1 MTTYNTMNPVP
12 SADAR
17 DRYDNS
23 QVFDELMNGAA
34 PNTPDRLGVLRQSY
48 AGMEHDF
55 KLMMEGFGLSRA
67 GDYAAGLVITSHQQ
81 YVEVG
86 GQAYV
91 LKAATVVPYTVT
103 GDWATESVN
112 FKLAGDS
119 VLRQELAGVN
129 GAKLVYDGG
138 VSVADMLLKLRSQ
151 ILVLDAKTD
160 GTDQTSVVTAFFAS
174 ALAAGKTWVVPPGNY
189 TINPTAPIAIRT
201 SGTCA
206 GTFLVPKS
214 NQTFWFDIERDE
226 AGTVISAA
234 GWISAPKRGQT
245 DVGALNAVGKN
256 LFINS
261 TEILMERFGAGGPYT
276 PYYKQEFIRCPMPN
290 GAFSTAIVRDY
301 NNVANMT
308 VTAHTPSKPI
318 TVTGLAVLLTGASG
332 GVESNRGSIVVMRD
346 NVVLD
351 SPWVH
356 NENPGQPRPVA
367 IEASYC
373 ADVTINNPDVLGFN
387 YDGLG
392 YGILSGT
399 SIGLTING
407 GNVQDCRHAYTDA
420 FTVDVTI
427 NGGSW
432 SRVID
437 SHWCDRFTANDCSV
451 YAVPGSSAFSMAG
464 DDVTLNRIKQFGG
477 RNTLGIRT
485 DTPQLGGQVRVIAPE
500 ISAMGISSGEFYV
513 FGFTSPGGTGP
524 IVGTYTQKPRLPDH
538 VEISDVV
545 FRSDAPILYG
555 AYLGVLEAIHTTW
568 GTVRISGVW
577 TASGQT
583 ILGIF
588 AQKNSNY
595 QKDRS
600 PLLLAE
606 ASIDCGANGS
616 IVYAAALDGVTT
628 GAMNVRVRNLVRG
641 SLRFSGYSVNILKV
655 TDSSVLSIVD
665 DNSAAASIGVS
676 AFNDVLMLGG
686 SVSATLKNLSFQGSQ
701 FVGNYAEFPLAANV
715 TMVGNIKGVSVT
727 GLPAD
732 IRNNVVAPYN

>member
-91 LKAATVVPYTVT
+91 LKAATVAPYTVT

-356 NENPGQPRPVA
+356 NANPAQPRPVA

-373 ADVTINNPDVLGFN
+373 ADVTINNPDVVGFN
-387 YDGLG
+387 FDGLG

-399 SIGLTING
+399 AIGLTING

-420 FTVDVTI
+420 FSVDTTI

-437 SHWCDRFTANDCSV
+437 SHWCDRFTANDCAV

-477 RNTLGIRT
+477 RNTLSIRT
-485 DTPQLGGQVRVIAPE
+485 DTPHLGGQIRIIAPE
-500 ISAMGISSGEFYV
+500 ISAMHMATGEFYV

-538 VEISDVV
+538 LEISDVA

-595 QKDRS
+595 QKDRT

-616 IVYAAALDGVTT
+616 IVYAAATDGVAT

-665 DNSAAASIGVS
+665 DNAAAASIGVS